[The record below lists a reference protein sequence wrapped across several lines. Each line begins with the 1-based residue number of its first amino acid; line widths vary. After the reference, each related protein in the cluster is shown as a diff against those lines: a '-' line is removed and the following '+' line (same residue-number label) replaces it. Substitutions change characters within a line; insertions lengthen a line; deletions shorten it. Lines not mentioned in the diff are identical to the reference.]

1 MFVQRW
7 NIPEPNPALQL
18 SLYCNFFIKLIHYS
32 ESFWFIL
39 DMKEIFIRDCLNIE
53 SILRLVH
60 YSMVFVDVAK
70 FQVQSDVIDLS
81 SD

>member
-1 MFVQRW
+1 
-7 NIPEPNPALQL
+7 
-18 SLYCNFFIKLIHYS
+18 
-32 ESFWFIL
+32 
-39 DMKEIFIRDCLNIE
+39 MKEIFIRDCLNIE